1 MKKINLRIKFFWDC
15 EGDTREFV
23 ISVSNKTT
31 IEEVSEALMKIHKYL
46 DTEDKTG
53 TYENNGRNPE
63 TLITYACEEY
73 GWRWEKMK
81 FDVDLE
87 FN

>member
-1 MKKINLRIKFFWDC
+1 MKKYNLKINFFWDNKI
-15 EGDTREFV
+15 DMREFSIYV
-23 ISVSNKTT
+23 PNKTT
-31 IEEVSEALMKIHKYL
+31 IEEVSEALKKIHKYL

-53 TYENNGRNPE
+53 TYKNNGRNPE
-63 TLITYACEEY
+63 TLITYVCEEY

-81 FDVDLE
+81 FDIDLD